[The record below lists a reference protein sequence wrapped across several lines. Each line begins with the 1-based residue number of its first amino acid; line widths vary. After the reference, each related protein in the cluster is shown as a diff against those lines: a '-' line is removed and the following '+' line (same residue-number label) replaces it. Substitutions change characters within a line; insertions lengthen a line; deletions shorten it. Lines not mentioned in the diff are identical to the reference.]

1 MEQLERRVEHLEA
14 EVAELRAGAPA
25 RRRPTATTAW
35 PAPPARPPW
44 PVPPVDVTPA
54 PARPPIEVDSE
65 VVLKWG
71 GVGLVVLAAAFLVST
86 AITRGWI
93 GPELQLAGAV
103 ALACL
108 LGGTGIRLRPI
119 SRGWTH
125 ALCTAGA
132 LVLVITCSSNLF
144 REQTGDAGVLV
155 ATALATALGVGLARF
170 ASSQWVGAATVA
182 VGTFAWFAARDGEP
196 PVVAT
201 AVWIAVLAV
210 AVIALALRRGWF
222 GVRLVM
228 HVAALAGLVVTAM
241 RSGGPGEQWSVVA
254 AAAVLSASMIWVPS
268 RGDASSVAQQFE
280 IQLAAVLGPW
290 ALAALCA
297 AFGFDSDRAVGVVGL
312 SVASGL
318 TAVVVVVRK
327 WLCAAHVVALLI
339 GASVTLSI
347 GLAAL
352 LSTEAALVAI
362 AVQGAG
368 LLLLAPRLDGNLL
381 VTFNGAALLVLSS
394 IITLAQMV
402 EGWRTDLPIGDDL
415 AHLAVIVA
423 AGFAGWW
430 THEPVVRR
438 LTGVAVLGLT
448 MVWTGSLLAHLP
460 QGQAIVSV
468 VWAAI
473 GTAVL
478 VAGAVRKVPDYGTVG
493 LAVLAITVGKL
504 LTVDLSEVDTLWR
517 AGLFL
522 LIGLAFLRLGFLL
535 PRLTGR
541 DR

>member
-1 MEQLERRVEHLEA
+1 MM
-14 EVAELRAGAPA
+14 
-25 RRRPTATTAW
+25 
-35 PAPPARPPW
+35 
-44 PVPPVDVTPA
+44 
-54 PARPPIEVDSE
+54 
-65 VVLKWG
+65 LKWG

-103 ALACL
+103 ALSCVLA
-108 LGGTGIRLRPI
+108 GTGIRLRPI

-144 REQTGDAGVLV
+144 REQAGDTGVLV
-155 ATALATALGVGLARF
+155 ATALATAVGVALARF

-182 VGTFAWFAARDGEP
+182 VGTVAWFAARDGEP
-196 PVVAT
+196 PVIATVA
-201 AVWIAVLAV
+201 WIAALAV
-210 AVIALALRRGWF
+210 AVIGLALRRGWY
-222 GVRLVM
+222 GVRLAT
-228 HVAALAGLVVTAM
+228 HVAALAAL
-241 RSGGPGEQWSVVA
+241 VVA
-254 AAAVLSASMIWVPS
+254 AMQSEGADEQSATVVALAVLASSMLWVPS

-280 IQLAAVLGPW
+280 IQLAALLGPW
-290 ALAALCA
+290 ALVTLCA
-297 AFGFDSDRAVGVVGL
+297 TFGFDSDRAVGVVGL
-312 SVASGL
+312 SVATGL
-318 TAVVVVVRK
+318 AAVVSVARR
-327 WLCAAHVVALLI
+327 WLRDAHVVALSI
-339 GASVTLSI
+339 GVSVTLSI

-368 LLLLAPRLDGNLL
+368 LVLLAPRLGGNVL
-381 VTFNGAALLVLSS
+381 VTLNGAALLVLSS
-394 IITLAQMV
+394 VVTLARMV
-402 EGWRTDLPIGDDL
+402 DGWRTDLPIGDDL

-430 THEPVVRR
+430 THEAVIRR
-438 LTGVAVLGLT
+438 LTGIAVLGLT

-473 GTAVL
+473 GTGVL

-493 LAVLAITVGKL
+493 LAVLAVTVGKL

-522 LIGLAFLRLGFLL
+522 VIGLAFLRLGFLL